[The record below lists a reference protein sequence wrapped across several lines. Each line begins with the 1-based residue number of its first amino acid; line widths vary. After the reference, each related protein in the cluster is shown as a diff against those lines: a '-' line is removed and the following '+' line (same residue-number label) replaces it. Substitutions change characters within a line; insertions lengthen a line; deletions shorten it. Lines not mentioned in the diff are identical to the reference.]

1 MSCYFL
7 KYIAVATIIFSVA
20 SCANKPTIVT
30 NDEQQITTLLDGFNI
45 AAAKADYNTYF
56 NYFDANAIFIGTDAT
71 ERWDK
76 QAFMIWAKPYFDK
89 KTTWNFTTLQRH
101 IYIDTASNIAWFDE
115 LLQTQMK
122 ICRGSGVLKKQANEW
137 KIRQYVLSTTVP
149 NKILDSVILLKSP
162 IEDTLISTLQKKIK

>member
-1 MSCYFL
+1 MSFYFL
-7 KYIAVATIIFSVA
+7 KYIAVATIIFSAA

-30 NDEQQITTLLDGFNI
+30 NDEQQIATLLDGFNI

-71 ERWDK
+71 ERWNK

-101 IYIDTASNIAWFDE
+101 IYIDTAINIAWFDE

-122 ICRGSGVLKKQANEW
+122 ICRGSGILKKQANEW

-149 NKILDSVILLKSP
+149 NKILDSVVHLKTN
-162 IEDTLISTLQKKIK
+162 IEDTLITILKVKQ